1 MAEKYGMLPTEIL
14 SRGSTMDLVVFNTAT
29 MAKIRAQKKHA
40 GESIVDTFTQDEI
53 MESWSKVKGGNEQ
66 T

>member
-29 MAKIRAQKKHA
+29 MKKIKEQKKQA
-40 GESIVDTFTQDEI
+40 GESIADTYTQDEI
-53 MESWSKVKGGNEQ
+53 MEKWNKVKGDG
-66 T
+66 